1 MKPLIRYK
9 TPAGRTSYKKLAFE
23 LDRENQALAKELDR
37 IPRWVRD
44 LCAKLRKG

>member
-1 MKPLIRYK
+1 MGPLSRYK

-23 LDRENQALAKELDR
+23 LDRENQKLVKELDR

-44 LCAKLRKG
+44 ICAKLRSK